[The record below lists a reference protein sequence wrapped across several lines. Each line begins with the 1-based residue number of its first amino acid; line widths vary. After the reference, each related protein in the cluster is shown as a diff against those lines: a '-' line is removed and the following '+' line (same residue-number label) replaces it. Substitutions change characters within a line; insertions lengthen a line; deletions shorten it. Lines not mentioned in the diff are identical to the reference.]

1 MKSVKKHIL
10 PVFVLLLLFVG
21 LSFLALIGVAQKS
34 TSSLKKEKTSL
45 ESKKKYLAKEIEKA
59 GKELNA
65 TAQKQKKTLKYIDQL
80 STKIQFREELVETYR
95 SEVSILEQEIS
106 GNMKRKKT
114 LEEQE
119 AELMKLYGRMVYFA
133 YKNRNSDD
141 KFLYV
146 LASDDMNE
154 AFSRASYF
162 KRLASFR
169 RAQLAQIKG
178 TQLAL
183 STVIHTLDSNKQQKV
198 NVLQAEE
205 QQKTKLENEKQD
217 QQKLAQQLKGKESEI
232 RKKISRKETERQ
244 QLENKI
250 QDIVRKLIEEERK
263 KAEAAAKKKAAAA
276 AAKPAGT
283 GSSSSGT
290 GSKPAAS
297 SSSSKPAAEVNMTV
311 TPETRM
317 KSASFEG
324 NKGNMPWPVEK
335 GAITGRFGV
344 QPHPYLKN
352 VTVKNDGVDIT
363 APAGA
368 SARAIFDGE
377 VSGIFAVDGYGKV
390 VILRHGE
397 YYTVYS
403 NLSEVNVKKDTK
415 VSAKQKIGAIMTAEN
430 GKSVINFQIR
440 KGSVTL
446 NPSLW
451 LAY

>member
-21 LSFLALIGVAQKS
+21 LSFWALIGVAQKS

-59 GKELNA
+59 AKELNS

-95 SEVSILEQEIS
+95 GEVSILEQEIS
-106 GNMKRKKT
+106 GNLKRKKT

-169 RAQLAQIKG
+169 RAQLEQIKS
-178 TQLAL
+178 TQLAI
-183 STVIHTLDSNKQQKV
+183 STVIQTLDSNKQQKV

-276 AAKPAGT
+276 AKPAAS
-283 GSSSSGT
+283 GSSSAGT

-324 NKGNMPWPVEK
+324 NRGNMPWPVEK

-403 NLSEVNVKKDTK
+403 NLSEVSVKKDTK

>member
-1 MKSVKKHIL
+1 MLMKPVQKHIL
-10 PVFVLLLLFVG
+10 PVFLLLLLFVATAFWA
-21 LSFLALIGVAQKS
+21 LLAVAQKS
-34 TSSLKKEKTSL
+34 TGSLKKEKSNL
-45 ESKKKYLAKEIEKA
+45 ESKKKYLVREIEKA

-80 STKIQFREELVETYR
+80 SAKIQFREELVETYR
-95 SEVSILEQEIS
+95 GEVSMLEQEIT
-106 GNMKRKKT
+106 GNVQRRKT
-114 LEEQE
+114 LENQE
-119 AELMKLYGRMVYFA
+119 SELRSMYGRMVYFA

-146 LASDDMNE
+146 LAADNMNE
-154 AFSRASYF
+154 AFARASYF

-169 RAQLAQIKG
+169 RAQLQQIKD
-178 TQLAL
+178 TRNAIAQ
-183 STVIHTLDSNKQQKV
+183 VIATLDSSKQQKV
-198 NVLQAEE
+198 TVLQAEE
-205 QQKTKLENEKQD
+205 QQKNRLEGEKTD
-217 QQKLAQQLKGKESEI
+217 QQKLAQQLKGKEAEI

-263 KAEAAAKKKAAAA
+263 KAEAEAKRKAAAA
-276 AAKPAGT
+276 AKTNIAG
-283 GSSSSGT
+283 
-290 GSKPAAS
+290 
-297 SSSSKPAAEVNMTV
+297 SSSKPAASGSTASKPAEVSMSV

-363 APAGA
+363 APAGSA
-368 SARAIFDGE
+368 ARAIFSGE
-377 VSGIFAVDGYGKV
+377 VSGVFAVDGYGKV

-403 NLSEVNVKKDTK
+403 NLSDVNVSKGASVNAKEK
-415 VSAKQKIGAIMTAEN
+415 VGTIMTAEN

-440 KGSVTL
+440 KGSTTL